1 MRLDIRHR
9 MSFAYDAPVREEH
22 NEVRVRPRDD
32 ARQRLLAYRL
42 TPVPAV
48 RVLSF
53 IDYWGST
60 VEHVGLVPDHDHFE
74 IIAEAAVETRTVE
87 PIGTAPLAAVQNDDF
102 RHDNVEFLGVSSHV
116 AWDETVAAMAQT
128 TIAGAHDV
136 ISAVDAIVA
145 EVRRLLTYQKG
156 STEIGI
162 RLDELLEGG
171 VGVCQD
177 FTHLTIGMLRAV
189 GIPARYISGYLFAV
203 DETELDGDQSD
214 PVTVQTHAW
223 VESAVPG
230 QGWLAVDPTNDRR
243 VGERHVVIGH
253 GRDYDDVAPVRGIY
267 LGEASPTVDT
277 TVEIRRMEPVDRAA
291 TDRPRRRS
299 GPWPVLS
306 LPTADPLLIHQQQQQ
321 QQQQ

>member
-1 MRLDIRHR
+1 MRLDIRYR
-9 MSFAYDAPVREEH
+9 MFFAYDAPVREEH

-32 ARQRLLAYRL
+32 SRQRLLAYRL

-74 IIAEAAVETRTVE
+74 IIAEAAVETRMVD
-87 PIGTAPLAAVQNDDF
+87 PIGTTPLALVTDNQF
-102 RHDNVEFLGVSSHV
+102 RHDNVEFLGVSNHV
-116 AWDETVAAMAQT
+116 VWDESVATLARDA
-128 TIAGAHDV
+128 IAGTDDV
-136 ISAVDAIVA
+136 VGAVDAIMA
-145 EVRRLLTYQKG
+145 EVRRLIAYEKG
-156 STEIGI
+156 STTIGI

-171 VGVCQD
+171 AGVCQD

-189 GIPARYISGYLFAV
+189 GIPARYISGYLFAA
-203 DETELDGDQSD
+203 DETEIDPDHSE

-223 VESAVPG
+223 VEAAVPG

-267 LGEASPTVDT
+267 LGEASPTVDA
-277 TVEIRRMEPVDRAA
+277 TVEIRRMEPIDRAS
-291 TDRPRRRS
+291 TERPRRRS
-299 GPWPVLS
+299 GPWPVL
-306 LPTADPLLIHQQQQQ
+306 
-321 QQQQ
+321 